1 MGISMTFGGGVES
14 ILVYYNIVKHPPS
27 GPPMTF
33 WKPAAPARHAL
44 ASALAIAI
52 LASTAS
58 AAETTTETPAATDLD
73 AVVVTANPLGNSAE
87 ALAHPVEVLY
97 GDALDRNKSATL
109 GDTVSRIPGVQTTYF
124 GPGVGRPIIRGQEGP
139 RVQVLSG
146 GIGSLDASTVS
157 ADHAVGIE
165 PFLAD
170 QIEVLKGP
178 GTLLFGSG
186 AIGGAVNVVDGRL
199 ADSIPETPLSGRAEL
214 RGNTVNDER
223 TGMFRLDGVNGNWV
237 IHVDGLVRNTGD
249 YDIPGVAIL
258 EHEDHEEEEH
268 EEHQEEEQIAGRLN
282 NSSLKTRAGALGAT
296 WLGEQGFFGVSVN
309 TYRSNYGIPDGA
321 HAHADEHDHEGEG
334 EEDHEHEH
342 EEEGSVRIDLAQNR
356 IDLKAGIYDPLSFLK
371 SLNLRAAHTDYEHVE
386 IEGGT
391 PATRF
396 TNKGIEGRLE
406 AVQKEWSGW
415 RGATGLQFG
424 DTDFAAIGEEAFVPS
439 TSTSNLGLFVI
450 QEKDFSSLKLELG
463 ARHDRVEIDPQDHGS
478 RQFNITSLSSAAIWH
493 LNPDFDVRFG
503 LDHSERAPTTEELF
517 AAGAHIATRSLEIG
531 DENLGKERAL
541 RGEIGLHAHMDF
553 VDLKFAV
560 YRTNFKDFI
569 YLADTGI
576 EEDELP
582 VRLWAQDDASFTGA
596 EAEAIFHLADSS
608 AGAWDLRVFGDYV
621 RAKLDGSGTRTVE
634 FEVPHGDHGHHY
646 EVELPNGGNLPRIA
660 PGRFGADVNW
670 SLDGWRASLG
680 AIRYSKQD
688 RVAENEETSAGY
700 TLVNAHLAYRW
711 DRSET
716 NSWEVFL
723 DGNNLTNEDVRP
735 HTSLLRDFAPLP
747 GRGVAFG
754 LRAYF

>member
-1 MGISMTFGGGVES
+1 MKSKRQPFVRHPLVLALSLSLMAPCAFADES
-14 ILVYYNIVKHPPS
+14 
-27 GPPMTF
+27 GQGT
-33 WKPAAPARHAL
+33 AAP
-44 ASALAIAI
+44 
-52 LASTAS
+52 
-58 AAETTTETPAATDLD
+58 TDLD
-73 AVVVTANPLGNSAE
+73 SVVVTASPLRNSAE

-97 GDALDRNKSATL
+97 GEALDRSKSSTL
-109 GDTVSRIPGVQTTYF
+109 GDTVSRLPGVQTTYF

-199 ADSIPETPLSGRAEL
+199 ADSIPDAPLSGRAEV
-214 RGNTVNDER
+214 RGNTVNNER

-237 IHVDGLVRNTGD
+237 IHVDGLLRNTSD

-258 EHEDHEEEEH
+258 EHEHDHEEEGHEH
-268 EEHQEEEQIAGRLN
+268 EEEAQVHGRLN
-282 NSSLKTRAGALGAT
+282 NSSIRTRAGALGAT
-296 WLGEQGFFGVSVN
+296 WLGEQGFFGLSVN

-321 HAHADEHDHEGEG
+321 HVHSDGHDHDHDHEGEEEAH
-334 EEDHEHEH
+334 EED
-342 EEEGSVRIDLAQNR
+342 EGSVRIDLAQNR
-356 IDLKAGIYDPLSFLK
+356 IDLKAGIYEPLSFLQ
-371 SLNLRAAHTDYEHVE
+371 SLNLRAAHTDYEHIE

-396 TNKGIEGRLE
+396 TNKGMEARLE
-406 AVQKEWSGW
+406 AVQKEWNGW
-415 RGATGLQFG
+415 RGAAGLQFG
-424 DTDFAAIGEEAFVPS
+424 DADFAAIGAEAFVPS
-439 TSTSNLGLFVI
+439 TTTSTTGLFVV
-450 QEKDFSSLKLELG
+450 QEKDFGPWKLELG
-463 ARHDRVEIDPQDHGS
+463 GRHERVELDPQGHDAKH
-478 RQFNITSLSSAAIWH
+478 FNATSLSSAAIWRV
-493 LNPDFDVRFG
+493 NQDFDLRFG
-503 LDHSERAPTTEELF
+503 LDQSERAPTTEELF
-517 AAGAHIATRSLEIG
+517 AAGAHVATRSLEIG

-541 RGEIGLHAHMDF
+541 RAEIGLHAHTDR
-553 VDLKFAV
+553 VDLKVAL

-569 YLADTGI
+569 YLADTGV
-576 EEDELP
+576 EEEGLP
-582 VRLWAQDDASFTGA
+582 VRLWSQGDASFTGA
-596 EAEAIFHLADSS
+596 EAEALFHLAEGSS
-608 AGAWDLRVFGDYV
+608 GTWDLRLFADYV
-621 RAKLDGSGTRTVE
+621 RARLDGNGTRTVE
-634 FEVPHGDHGHHY
+634 FEVPHGDHSHHY
-646 EVELPNGGNLPRIA
+646 EVELASGGNLPRIA
-660 PGRFGADVNW
+660 PGRFGADLNW

-688 RVAENEETSAGY
+688 RVAENEETSPGY

-711 DRSET
+711 ERTPS

-723 DGNNLTNEDVRP
+723 DGNNLTDQEVRP
-735 HTSLLRDFAPLP
+735 HTSLLRDYSPLP

>member
-1 MGISMTFGGGVES
+1 MQSKHQPLVRHPLVLALGLSLMAPYAFANES
-14 ILVYYNIVKHPPS
+14 AS
-27 GPPMTF
+27 GN
-33 WKPAAPARHAL
+33 A
-44 ASALAIAI
+44 
-52 LASTAS
+52 
-58 AAETTTETPAATDLD
+58 AATDLD
-73 AVVVTANPLGNSAE
+73 AVVVTASPLRNSAE
-87 ALAHPVEVLY
+87 ALAHPVDVLY
-97 GDALDRNKSATL
+97 GEALDRNKSATL
-109 GDTVSRIPGVQTTYF
+109 GDTVSRLPGVQTTYF

-199 ADSIPETPLSGRAEL
+199 ADSLPEAPLSGRAEL

-237 IHVDGLVRNTGD
+237 IHVDGLLRNTSD
-249 YDIPGVAIL
+249 YDIPGFAIL
-258 EHEDHEEEEH
+258 EDDHGEEDHEHEEEEQVH
-268 EEHQEEEQIAGRLN
+268 GRLN
-282 NSSLKTRAGALGAT
+282 NSSIRTRAGALGAT
-296 WLGEQGFFGVSVN
+296 WLGEQGFFGLSVN

-321 HAHADEHDHEGEG
+321 HVHSHDHDHEGEEG
-334 EEDHEHEH
+334 AHE

-356 IDLKAGIYDPLSFLK
+356 IDLKAGIYEPLSFLQ

-386 IEGGT
+386 LEGGS

-396 TNKGIEGRLE
+396 TNKGIEARLE
-406 AVQKEWSGW
+406 AVQKEWNGW
-415 RGATGLQFG
+415 RGAAGLQFG
-424 DTDFAAIGEEAFVPS
+424 DVDFAAIGEEAFVPS
-439 TSTSNLGLFVI
+439 TTTSTTGIFVV
-450 QEKDFSSLKLELG
+450 QEKDFGPWKLELG
-463 ARHDRVEIDPQDHGS
+463 GRHERVELDPQGHDAK
-478 RQFNITSLSSAAIWH
+478 RFNATSLSSAAIWRV
-493 LNPDFDVRFG
+493 NEDFDLRFG

-517 AAGAHIATRSLEIG
+517 AAGAHVATRSLEIG

-541 RGEIGLHAHMDF
+541 RAEIGLHAHTDL

-560 YRTNFKDFI
+560 YRTNFNDFI
-569 YLADTGI
+569 YLADTGV
-576 EEDELP
+576 EEEGLP
-582 VRLWAQDDASFTGA
+582 VRLWSQGDANFTGA
-596 EAEAIFHLADSS
+596 EAEALFHLGEGTS
-608 AGAWDLRVFGDYV
+608 GAWDLRLFADYV
-621 RAKLDGSGTRTVE
+621 RAELQGNGTRTVE
-634 FEVPHGDHGHHY
+634 FEVPHGDHSHHY
-646 EVELPNGGNLPRIA
+646 EVELANGGNLPRIA

-688 RVAENEETSAGY
+688 RVAENEEASPGY

-711 DRSET
+711 DRSAT

-723 DGNNLTNEDVRP
+723 DGNNLTDQEVRP
-735 HTSLLRDFAPLP
+735 HTSLLRDYSPLP